1 VLETIDP
8 QDYTADSDATVGSAS
23 APTAIARTP
32 QRVRRLVRRL
42 YDTHGDRLSTL
53 IAASRALFHN
63 GSRPLDEIE
72 PFWPAAT
79 ARVRVERLIDADHPR
94 IDQVVYVGDVAP
106 SVDGTSTG
114 SEFAKLTIW
123 RRSNLDI
130 SLVEG
135 DIVLASNV
143 KPGQYRRQLT
153 LAATS
158 DSSLVRVHRGDGSAV
173 PATSEASP
181 GQTPQD
187 LDALAWPAD
196 LTV

>member
-1 VLETIDP
+1 
-8 QDYTADSDATVGSAS
+8 
-23 APTAIARTP
+23 
-32 QRVRRLVRRL
+32 
-42 YDTHGDRLSTL
+42 
-53 IAASRALFHN
+53 
-63 GSRPLDEIE
+63 
-72 PFWPAAT
+72 
-79 ARVRVERLIDADHPR
+79 VRVERLIDADHLS
-94 IDQVVYVGDVAP
+94 IDQVVYVSDVSP
-106 SVDGTSTG
+106 HVDGAATG

-130 SLVEG
+130 TLVEA

-143 KPGQYRRQLT
+143 KPGEYRRQLT

-173 PATSEASP
+173 QATSDTSP

-187 LDALAWPAD
+187 LDALTWPAD

>member
-1 VLETIDP
+1 M
-8 QDYTADSDATVGSAS
+8 
-23 APTAIARTP
+23 
-32 QRVRRLVRRL
+32 
-42 YDTHGDRLSTL
+42 
-53 IAASRALFHN
+53 
-63 GSRPLDEIE
+63 
-72 PFWPAAT
+72 
-79 ARVRVERLIDADHPR
+79 ERLIDADHLS
-94 IDQVVYVGDVAP
+94 IDQAVYVSDVSP
-106 SVDGTSTG
+106 RVDGASTG

-130 SLVEG
+130 TLVEA

-173 PATSEASP
+173 SATSDTSP
-181 GQTPQD
+181 GQIPQD
-187 LDALAWPAD
+187 LDALTWPAD

>member
-1 VLETIDP
+1 VSVP
-8 QDYTADSDATVGSAS
+8 A
-23 APTAIARTP
+23 TAIARTP
-32 QRVRRLVRRL
+32 QRGRRFVKRL
-42 YDTHGDRLSTL
+42 SDTHGDRLSTV
-53 IAASRALFHN
+53 ITASRALFHN

-72 PFWPAAT
+72 PFWPVAT

-94 IDQVVYVGDVAP
+94 IDQVAYVSAVSP
-106 SVDGTSTG
+106 RVDGTSTG

-130 SLVEG
+130 TLVEG
-135 DIVLASNV
+135 DIVLASNI

-158 DSSLVRVHRGDGSAV
+158 DSSLVRVHRGNGSAV
-173 PATSEASP
+173 PATSDTSP

-187 LDALAWPAD
+187 LDALTWPSD